1 MTLKIGNIIKFLS
14 IDEFTGKEVKLTG
27 KILGDYLAV
36 RKQFPIEC
44 AEIPQDSFLVEVEG
58 RSGLF
63 AVGAEEIVN
72 TYKGGNE

>member
-27 KILGDYLAV
+27 KILGDYIAV

-44 AEIPQDSFLVEVEG
+44 AEIPQDSFLVEVKD
-58 RSGLF
+58 RSGFF
-63 AVGAEEIVN
+63 AVGAEEIV
-72 TYKGGNE
+72 K

>member
-1 MTLKIGNIIKFLS
+1 MKELKTGNIVDFLS

-44 AEIPQDSFLVEVEG
+44 AEIMCRNTTGFFLGRGEGSF
-58 RSGLF
+58 RIF
-63 AVGAEEIVN
+63 CCWC
-72 TYKGGNE
+72 